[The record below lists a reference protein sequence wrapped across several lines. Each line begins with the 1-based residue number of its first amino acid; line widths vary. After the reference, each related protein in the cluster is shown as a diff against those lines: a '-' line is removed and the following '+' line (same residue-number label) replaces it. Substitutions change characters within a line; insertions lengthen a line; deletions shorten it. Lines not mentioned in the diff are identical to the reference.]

1 MFEQIYTYFTIEI
14 LYFWVNLG
22 VLPFWFILIFLPQSN
37 ICKIFITTIFPIL
50 LLSGTY
56 IFMLYVMFQNNY
68 DFFSNF
74 ELYLGIKNLT
84 NLFSNNYFLI
94 VFWIHFI
101 SINLFIGSWVVKDSQ
116 KFNINKILLSL
127 PLVIIY
133 LIGPLGIVVY
143 WIIKIFYAKRISL
156 YD

>member
-1 MFEQIYTYFTIEI
+1 
-14 LYFWVNLG
+14 
-22 VLPFWFILIFLPQSN
+22 
-37 ICKIFITTIFPIL
+37 
-50 LLSGTY
+50 
-56 IFMLYVMFQNNY
+56 MLYVMFQNNY